1 MSWFFVI
8 ASGLLNIGWLV
19 SLRRTAGFHHLLP
32 LVGMA
37 LFGLSS
43 TYCLS
48 RAILLMPASVAFVV
62 YTALTVAG
70 SLAFDVF
77 VLRQSFGMARIGFLM
92 LIVVGILG
100 LQSIAPPP
108 TP

>member
-8 ASGLLNIGWLV
+8 ASGVLNIGWLV
-19 SLRRTAGFHHLLP
+19 SLRQTAGFHRLIP
-32 LVGMA
+32 LGGMA

-48 RAILLMPASVAFVV
+48 RAMLLMPASVAFVV

-70 SLAFDVF
+70 SLAFDVI
-77 VLRQSFGMARIGFLM
+77 VLRQSFGSARIGFIV
-92 LIVVGILG
+92 LIVIGILG
-100 LQSIAPPP
+100 LQSLAPAAPR
-108 TP
+108 